1 MRQYESLNTDFFN
14 LLLKTANQMNANI
27 VNRMEKYPEQYIDL
41 DIEEDS
47 ELVFDVLKDTFK
59 SELKELKEKDK

>member
-1 MRQYESLNTDFFN
+1 
-14 LLLKTANQMNANI
+14 MNANI